1 MSSQWINLG
10 TRPVKKLRPAEF
22 PDISQLTREP
32 TKAKRSPDTVDV
44 LLVNPPAPDGGIWI
58 RSQHRVG
65 RRSRENMI
73 WPQMELA
80 TMAAT
85 LHGDYTVE
93 VVNLGPSAATN
104 VLITDTLPSTGAFVS
119 ASDGGTESGGVVTWP
134 TIASMAARDTVT
146 YTVTYQAPSSGTLT
160 NIGAVTGSVLDPTS
174 ANNRSSV
181 ETFVGPLADLE
192 VTKTGPATGTEMET
206 ITYTVEVVNLGPDAA
221 ANVLITDTLPGTSP
235 LSTE

>member
-1 MSSQWINLG
+1 MPSQWINLG

-32 TKAKRSPDTVDV
+32 TKANRGPDTVDV

-93 VVNLGPSAATN
+93 VVDGIATRMSWAEFEE
-104 VLITDTLPSTGAFVS
+104 LLHKKRPKYYLTQ
-119 ASDGGTESGGVVTWP
+119 VT
-134 TIASMAARDTVT
+134 
-146 YTVTYQAPSSGTLT
+146 APTLT
-160 NIGAVTGSVLDPTS
+160 NDMYGVFLAKSKGAKPS
-174 ANNRSSV
+174 
-181 ETFVGPLADLE
+181 PLAR
-192 VTKTGPATGTEMET
+192 M
-206 ITYTVEVVNLGPDAA
+206 
-221 ANVLITDTLPGTSP
+221 SP
-235 LSTE
+235 PTPSTP